1 VFFAAVEAG
10 MVAIYSSASFFY
22 MFQKATGRAL
32 FKPVLVSIDFEAFV
46 PRRDFKSPFAQIA
59 VECFAPLC
67 CLSRSVRF
75 LTIPFSLRSMCWR
88 FSLFFRHFL
97 LLA

>member
-46 PRRDFKSPFAQIA
+46 PRRDFK
-59 VECFAPLC
+59 
-67 CLSRSVRF
+67 
-75 LTIPFSLRSMCWR
+75 
-88 FSLFFRHFL
+88 
-97 LLA
+97 